1 MESFVDTE
9 ALLQLGLAIVYGGA
23 VGLERERRGRAAGLR
38 TLILVCLGSTL
49 IMIVSANMPSNSG
62 NGSLDPA
69 ITRVDPSRIAA
80 GIVTG
85 VGFLGAAVVIRLGDL
100 IRGVTTAAAI
110 WFTAGL
116 GIAIGSGAYGLATA
130 ATIGS
135 LIVLWSF
142 NRVDRL
148 VRAPVYR
155 VVELQLGNADP
166 GAVEKPA
173 RNVLEGYGA
182 RVMDLRSAIDLEND
196 SSELRFHI
204 RAKQDFGSPEILRE
218 LGKLDAVRS
227 VAWK

>member
-1 MESFVDTE
+1 MEPFVDTE
-9 ALLQLGLAIVYGGA
+9 ALIQLGLAILYGGA
-23 VGLERERRGRAAGLR
+23 VGFERERRGRAAGLR

-49 IMIVSANMPSNSG
+49 IMIVSSRMPTAG
-62 NGSLDPA
+62 DALDPA

-130 ATIGS
+130 ATVAS
-135 LIVLWSF
+135 LLVLWSF

-148 VRAPVYR
+148 IRAPVYR
-155 VVELQLGNADP
+155 VVRVGLAGVEP
-166 GAVEKPA
+166 GEAEKA
-173 RNVLEGYGA
+173 TRNILEGYGV
-182 RVMDLRSAIDLEND
+182 RVMDLRSSIDLEAEV
-196 SSELRFHI
+196 SELRFHV
-204 RAKQDFGSPEILRE
+204 RAKQDFGSPEVLAQ
-218 LGKLDAVRS
+218 LGKLDHVRS
-227 VAWK
+227 IVWE